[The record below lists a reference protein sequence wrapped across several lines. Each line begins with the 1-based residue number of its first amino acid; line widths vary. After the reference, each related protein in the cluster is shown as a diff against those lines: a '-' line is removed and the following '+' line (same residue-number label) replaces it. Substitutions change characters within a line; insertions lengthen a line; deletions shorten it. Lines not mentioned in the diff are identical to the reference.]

1 MKRNIYLILCLQ
13 DDLEAELLDTPER
26 EPVSSSS
33 SGKPRRNFGTCNAES
48 GGGARRR
55 VAAARGVARRVARAS
70 SHSREGR
77 PNLRKREDFTL
88 KYVA

>member
-1 MKRNIYLILCLQ
+1 M
-13 DDLEAELLDTPER
+13 A
-26 EPVSSSS
+26 
-33 SGKPRRNFGTCNAES
+33 

-77 PNLRKREDFTL
+77 PSLETTL
-88 KYVA
+88 SEK

>member
-1 MKRNIYLILCLQ
+1 MGLVYSGLIFIYFGFVCGQVKRNIYLILCLQ

-48 GGGARRR
+48 GGGA
-55 VAAARGVARRVARAS
+55 GS
-70 SHSREGR
+70 Q
-77 PNLRKREDFTL
+77 PQLNLLE
-88 KYVA
+88 